1 MKNSTI
7 IIIFPAAIWKAE
19 PAVMKHYLRKWLK
32 NQGLDGDDFDLRNIL
47 DWDYY
52 KNRLEKTIQKIITI
66 LAALQKISN
75 PVPRTPHP
83 NWLQQ
88 TVRRLND
95 RYQQRSITSMF
106 NVIDNN
112 TKTNK
117 ITDGDM
123 MDIED
128 IAGKGNSSVGRPIV
142 HSRKRNG
149 KKSIIS
155 NKNILNTEVSD
166 EDKNNINETKIQ
178 EKVKLISDTFQQ
190 WLQRGEKY
198 GILGLNGK
206 GIPTISNQTPGKMYL
221 IIDKPKKTRKA
232 MGSMEGYIRDA
243 TQALSEKDWHI
254 VEVREIFGSDKGIGS
269 TSSGEFVVWVM
280 VGKASSQKISMTVP
294 RAFYINCRQEI
305 LQRNDEDFVVK
316 KVDRHLPYV

>member
-155 NKNILNTEVSD
+155 NKNILNTEVLD

-221 IIDKPKKTRKA
+221 IIDKPKKHAKLWAVWKATSVMPRK
-232 MGSMEGYIRDA
+232 
-243 TQALSEKDWHI
+243 L
-254 VEVREIFGSDKGIGS
+254 
-269 TSSGEFVVWVM
+269 
-280 VGKASSQKISMTVP
+280 
-294 RAFYINCRQEI
+294 
-305 LQRNDEDFVVK
+305 
-316 KVDRHLPYV
+316 